1 MKKFHTGKR
10 ILTLFMPGF
19 LFGIIYTNFI
29 ARQYVAEP
37 EVFSDYFFNSSFLQ
51 TRIVAQEFIWYVLKV
66 RAIPFAVLLGLAFTK
81 MRKSDCIAF
90 CNLDWHIRRNPS
102 LNSRDGTGNQRKYL
116 LPAGDF
122 SSVPLLYSFFSDC
135 SFLLLDVSEKQME
148 QRKNHYVC
156 RYAFKW
162 DDHGNLCKSVFAACF
177 SEKIL
182 VVFFKNGFAVV
193 RRRQK
198 RKIILTTNWLIRS
211 PQRYPCMPDSGITI

>member
-37 EVFSDYFFNSSFLQ
+37 EVFSDYFLQQFLQ

-81 MRKSDCIAF
+81 MRKMTASLFAIWTGISGGILLSIAVTELGIRGSIF
-90 CNLDWHIRRNPS
+90 C
-102 LNSRDGTGNQRKYL
+102 L
-116 LPAGDF
+116 LGIFPQF
-122 SSVPLLYSFFSDC
+122 SLLYSFFSDC

>member
-37 EVFSDYFFNSSFLQ
+37 EVFSDYFTAVFTDQDRCTGIYLVSF
-51 TRIVAQEFIWYVLKV
+51 K
-66 RAIPFAVLLGLAFTK
+66 G
-81 MRKSDCIAF
+81 KSDSVCSSSWTGIYENEKNDCVAF

-162 DDHGNLCKSVFAACF
+162 DDHGNLCKSVFTVCF

-211 PQRYPCMPDSGITI
+211 PQRYPCMPNSGITI

>member
-37 EVFSDYFFNSSFLQ
+37 EVFSDYFLQQFLQ

-81 MRKSDCIAF
+81 MRKMTASLFAIWTGISGGILLSIA
-90 CNLDWHIRRNPS
+90 
-102 LNSRDGTGNQRKYL
+102 GTGNQRKYL

-182 VVFFKNGFAVV
+182 
-193 RRRQK
+193 
-198 RKIILTTNWLIRS
+198 ILTTNWLIRS

>member
-37 EVFSDYFFNSSFLQ
+37 EVFSDYFLQQFLQ

-66 RAIPFAVLLGLAFTK
+66 RAIPLQFSWAGIYENEK
-81 MRKSDCIAF
+81 NDCIAF

-162 DDHGNLCKSVFAACF
+162 DDHGNLCKSGSCCKLFL
-177 SEKIL
+177 K
-182 VVFFKNGFAVV
+182 
-193 RRRQK
+193 
-198 RKIILTTNWLIRS
+198 
-211 PQRYPCMPDSGITI
+211 PP

>member
-37 EVFSDYFFNSSFLQ
+37 EVFSDYFLQ
-51 TRIVAQEFIWYVLKV
+51 QFSQTKIVAQEFIWYLLKV
-66 RAIPFAVLLGLAFTK
+66 RAIPFAVL
-81 MRKSDCIAF
+81 DCVAF

-162 DDHGNLCKSVFAACF
+162 DDHGNLCKSVFTACF

-211 PQRYPCMPDSGITI
+211 PQRYPCMPNSGITI

>member
-37 EVFSDYFFNSSFLQ
+37 EVFSDYFTAVFTDQDRCTGIYLVCFKGKSDSVCSSSWAG
-51 TRIVAQEFIWYVLKV
+51 IYENEKN
-66 RAIPFAVLLGLAFTK
+66 
-81 MRKSDCIAF
+81 DCIAF